1 MRLAAALC
9 ALVVATLALGCG
21 GVSAADLFLVSRTG
35 VGPHA
40 RLTLLVNEEGGVSC
54 NGGPTLKLDDS
65 QLIKADAIKE
75 ELEKPASSGLSLPP
89 GPGSVLSYSVR
100 SEHGTVRFS
109 DNSAD
114 QPAVLRQ
121 LALLVLQTAQQVCH
135 LPE

>member
-1 MRLAAALC
+1 MAALG
-9 ALVVATLALGCG
+9 ALVAATLLLGCG
-21 GVSAADLFLVSRTG
+21 GVSAADLFVVSRTG
-35 VGPHA
+35 AGPHA
-40 RLTLLVNEEGGVSC
+40 RLTLLVNEEGGVNC
-54 NGGPTLKLDDS
+54 NGGPTLKLEDS

-89 GPGSVLSYSVR
+89 RPGSVLSYSVR

-109 DNSAD
+109 DNSAH

>member
-1 MRLAAALC
+1 LRLVAALC
-9 ALVVATLALGCG
+9 LLLAAVIELGCG
-21 GVSAADLFLVSRTG
+21 GVRAADLFVVTRTG
-35 VGPHA
+35 AGPHA
-40 RLTLLVNEEGGVSC
+40 RLTLLVNEEGGVNC

-75 ELEKPASSGLSLPP
+75 ELEKPASSGLSLAPRL
-89 GPGSVLSYSVR
+89 GSVLSYSVR

-109 DNSAD
+109 DNSTH
-114 QPAVLRQ
+114 QPKVLRE